1 MYRQCHDEGNRVLA
15 VHAILCANLGGPR
28 ACIGIVH
35 SKPVI
40 PYEYRLRV
48 LLNGD
53 LIQVSFFLTAQFL
66 YQESPQRW

>member
-1 MYRQCHDEGNRVLA
+1 
-15 VHAILCANLGGPR
+15 
-28 ACIGIVH
+28 
-35 SKPVI
+35 
-40 PYEYRLRV
+40 